1 MESDD
6 EVESGYVTGLVIDPQ
21 PISLKNDLIGKK
33 IWIALQ
39 YLAEERNL
47 LTYLSLNIN

>member
-6 EVESGYVTGLVIDPQ
+6 EVESGYVNVLVIDPQ

-33 IWIALQ
+33 NMDFFTIFSRTKEIC
-39 YLAEERNL
+39 
-47 LTYLSLNIN
+47 

>member
-1 MESDD
+1 MEPDD
-6 EVESGYVTGLVIDPQ
+6 EVESGYVNVLVIDPQ

-39 YLAEERNL
+39 YLAERKKFADVFI
-47 LTYLSLNIN
+47 S